1 MNQQT
6 NHADRHC
13 NCSQDDRGSI
23 KNFTE
28 FTVTFREFLP
38 TTSGQVSRNTRITSR
53 RFTKSNRTLT
63 SDIHSSNFAG
73 MNFSSVVSTRSWSG
87 PSVNNL
93 SSSLNTHGVPSFDGA
108 DIAPTDVV
116 TPEWINNFDS
126 IIRNLQERA
135 MQDQIEAERHQAS
148 KSNGQ
153 EGLANLAGKDSL
165 KNHDG
170 NNAVCNCRSNSTGFT
185 SKDFGVGHDSIL
197 AQGAVN
203 V

>member
-38 TTSGQVSRNTRITSR
+38 TRSGQVSRNTRITSR

-73 MNFSSVVSTRSWSG
+73 MNFSSVVSTRSWSS

-93 SSSLNTHGVPSFDGA
+93 SSSLNAHGVPGFDGA
-108 DIAPTDVV
+108 DISPTNVV
-116 TPEWINNFDS
+116 TPEWIYNFDS
-126 IIRNLQERA
+126 IIRNLQERT
-135 MQDQIEAERHQAS
+135 MQDQIEEERYQAS
-148 KSNGQ
+148 NSNGQ
-153 EGLANLAGKDSL
+153 EHLTNRTCENGLDN
-165 KNHDG
+165 NDG
-170 NNAVCNCRSNSTGFT
+170 NNAVCDCRSDKTGFT